1 MSKFIDRLNRLS
13 RPEPQ
18 PIGFRAT
25 QIVGARL
32 RVQLAASIAQ
42 ENAKYMADHVAGADA
57 GIVRITEFSSGAEAL
72 RAASRAVTDIP
83 WGGWLAGGTTAVIER
98 ITDAGCDFVIFPAAT
113 TPLAALQSGEVG
125 KILEIDASLSEGL
138 LRATNDLP
146 VDAVLLGGEQLLASA
161 LTWQFLVLVRR
172 LADLLNKPLLVPVPS
187 EITSA
192 ELQALWEAGVKGI
205 VALVGLVQPK
215 DRIKELRQ
223 TIDRLTFPS
232 PRKGEKPEPR
242 LYRIG
247 QETGREPAEEEEEEE
262 EEEE

>member
-72 RAASRAVTDIP
+72 RAASRAVT
-83 WGGWLAGGTTAVIER
+83 
-98 ITDAGCDFVIFPAAT
+98 DFVIFPAAT